1 MKRTMMALA
10 CAFLLAAGF
19 AALSN
24 AGVTLPDADLDGVP
38 DEWDNCS
45 IDMNASQLDSD
56 LDGIGNACDCDFD
69 NNNFCDTADFLT
81 LGSNFNQAVPPANPN
96 TDMDGNLFVDTADFL
111 ALGARFNGPPGPSGL
126 PCADGTGATIP
137 CTGV

>member
-24 AGVTLPDADLDGVP
+24 AGVTVPDTDSDGVP

-45 IDMNASQLDSD
+45 VDANPTQCDAD
-56 LDGIGNACDCDFD
+56 LDGIGNHCDCDY
-69 NNNFCDTADFLT
+69 NNDGACDGGDFLVF
-81 LGSNFNQAVPPANPN
+81 GSNFGLTVPPGNPN
-96 TDMDGNLFVDTADFL
+96 TDQNCDGAVDGGDFL
-111 ALGARFNGPPGPSGL
+111 IFGGQFGGFPGPSGL
-126 PCADGTGATIP
+126 ACADPTGATAP